1 MILCKHSKS
10 YKVLWGRIFII
21 VYHAHGKN
29 EKISNSFGSYLSI
42 FYLIL
47 IKIKIR

>member
-29 EKISNSFGSYLSI
+29 EKISNSFRFLFEY
-42 FYLIL
+42 IL
-47 IKIKIR
+47 PTFNQN